1 VLLLLLLL
9 LLVLYPIRISG
20 EGFKAKGDVVL
31 VALPPVASVA
41 EVIVGVDQRCKGGK
55 NASVIRIRI

>member
-1 VLLLLLLL
+1 M
-9 LLVLYPIRISG
+9 LYPIRISG